1 MSYIDDLLT
10 LIKNDKLKTNTY
22 DRYPIRFLFSRLCN
36 DTADDITEF
45 YSKFLK
51 MQSLNSNFNELE
63 IIDLASLLNFPDAWI
78 TKNQLYHKI
87 KFLDSKKDY
96 LILGF
101 SELAR
106 FYSRADLQ
114 SLIISFM
121 TDIESSSSSNKQR
134 IYFLCFSL
142 YDKLVE
148 VLKMN
153 GRNENINPIIC
164 LDSFVDS
171 DSICVYYANS
181 NFKLD
186 NTCNIIE
193 NSSEWL
199 SIYKKSNL
207 DYSKG
212 IVCLS
217 DSLVSIYERA
227 KPDNFVEIHKIDS
240 YYSMLVRLNNFNI
253 SKQYDLKF
261 DDSFWKMLYN
271 LSKKYSLNNIRNL
284 VYKHFNIKYINE
296 NNFLELF
303 LKADYKK
310 KELLFLYLMEYEN
323 DIKYSYYLI
332 DILSESRNNDY
343 ITLNNNILLQFSN
356 LFDDLKWEAR
366 KFFIKQLLDM
376 KLIDIDYIQDEYL
389 NAINNSFNSYLLT
402 QIFNSKL
409 QDEDLLNLNA
419 KDFCK
424 KYNQSLDYFIS
435 IVKNYYLNLLSKV
448 LLGKFKVEQYII
460 MNLLYNK
467 IITIQEASL
476 VFEALGDYIGNPIN
490 AYVSSSK
497 YWLSEYIFEYKISK
511 LFSCATDKF
520 FALSSQNNEEFMHR
534 WYNNSDYKHQ
544 QDLISNVKFDK
555 LLILDGIGIEY
566 FDFIISVIL
575 KNNRFINYADFA
587 KGYLPS
593 ITSVNKERILKYD
606 KWITDF
612 DKEVIHGKIYSPIK
626 TIPDAINYIETM
638 ITKII
643 HENPGSVICICSD
656 HGCTCQSKL
665 ISYEKK
671 YDFDSSDHEGRC
683 MKILDSKK
691 TYSSTNDYCVFYDII
706 SNNRYLLSL
715 NHISLQDKPKR
726 ECHGGAT
733 IEESFVPCIVF
744 SAKNEYKNY
753 TVKCLKNTVNG
764 LDREI
769 KVEITPRPQKA
780 PLFIEEDGLR
790 GVFVEEN
797 NNNVWSANV
806 NTISSQN
813 ISIIIENFRAII
825 NVKSSSGITR
835 KGDDGFDD

>member
-1 MSYIDDLLT
+1 MSYMDDLIK

-36 DTADDITEF
+36 DTANDITEF

-51 MQSLNSNFNELE
+51 LQSINSVFNELE

-78 TKNQLYHKI
+78 TKNQLYNKI
-87 KFLDSKKDY
+87 KSLNPQKDY

-121 TDIESSSSSNKQR
+121 TDIESSSSIYKQR

-153 GRNENINPIIC
+153 GRNANINPIIC

-181 NFKLD
+181 TFKLD
-186 NTCNIIE
+186 NTCNIIT

-207 DYSKG
+207 DFSKG

-240 YYSMLVRLNNFNI
+240 YYSMLVRMNGFNI
-253 SKQYDLKF
+253 TERNDSTF
-261 DDSFWKMLYN
+261 DDSFWKMLYGF
-271 LSKKYSLNNIRNL
+271 SKKYSSNKLKSV
-284 VYKHFNIKYINE
+284 VYKHFKIKYINE
-296 NNFLELF
+296 NNFLNLF
-303 LKADYKK
+303 VKSNFIE
-310 KELLFLYLMEYEN
+310 KELLHLYLMEYEN
-323 DIKYSYYLI
+323 DVKYSYYLI
-332 DILSESRNNDY
+332 DILSLARNNNY
-343 ITLNNNILLQFSN
+343 VTINNDVLLHFNN

-366 KFFIKQLLDM
+366 RFFIKQLLCM
-376 KLIDIDYIQDEYL
+376 KLIDVDHIQDDYL
-389 NAINNSFNSYLLT
+389 RKLNNSFNSYLIT

-409 QDEDLLNLNA
+409 QDENLLDLNA
-419 KDFCK
+419 EDFCA
-424 KYNQSLDYFIS
+424 KYNQNLNYFIS
-435 IVKNYYLNLLSKV
+435 IVKNYYSSLLSKV

-467 IITIQEASL
+467 IITINDATVVYE
-476 VFEALGDYIGNPIN
+476 VLGDYIGNPIN
-490 AYVSSSK
+490 SYVSSSK
-497 YWLSEYIFEYKISK
+497 YWLSEYIYEYKISK
-511 LFSCATDKF
+511 LVSNATDKF
-520 FALSSQNNEEFMHR
+520 FTLSNKNNEEFMYG
-534 WYNNSDYKHQ
+534 WYNDSDYSHQ
-544 QDLISNVKFDK
+544 QDLISNVKYDK
-555 LLILDGIGIEY
+555 LFILDGIGIEY
-566 FDFIISVIL
+566 FDLIISVVL

-593 ITSVNKERILKYD
+593 ITSVNKEKINKYD

-612 DKEVIHGKIYSPIK
+612 DKEIIHGKFYNPIK
-626 TIPDAINYIETM
+626 TVPDAINYVETM
-638 ITKII
+638 IEKII
-643 HENPGSVICICSD
+643 RENPDSIICICSD

-671 YDFDSSDHEGRC
+671 YDFNSSDHEGRC
-683 MKILDSKK
+683 MKIIDDISN
-691 TYSSTNDYCVFYDII
+691 YSSTYDYCLYHDIK
-706 SNNRYLLSL
+706 SDNSYLLSL
-715 NHISLQDKPKR
+715 SHVSLQDKPKR

-733 IEESFVPCIVF
+733 IEECFVPCIVF
-744 SAKNEYKNY
+744 STNNEFKNY

-769 KVEITPRPQKA
+769 KVEITPRPQNT
-780 PLFIEEDGLR
+780 PLFIEEDGLQ

-797 NNNVWSANV
+797 NNIWSAIM

-813 ISIIIENFRAII
+813 ISVIIENFKTVI
-825 NVKSSSGITR
+825 NIKSSSGITK